1 MTNASLQDLLAATGF
16 AYIQSDVPPGVTL
29 DEWRRA
35 RNLARPERRRPL
47 VASLRHRIGRR

>member
-16 AYIQSDVPPGVTL
+16 AYVQSDVPDGVTL

-35 RNLARPERRRPL
+35 CSGARRERRRRP
-47 VASLRHRIGRR
+47 VATLRHRIGRR